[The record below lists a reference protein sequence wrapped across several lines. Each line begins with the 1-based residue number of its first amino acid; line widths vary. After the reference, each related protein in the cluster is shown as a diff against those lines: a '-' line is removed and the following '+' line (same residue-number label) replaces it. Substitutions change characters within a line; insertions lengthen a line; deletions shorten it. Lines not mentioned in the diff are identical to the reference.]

1 MMLYKAESAA
11 NYVPSAAGKGRKPS
25 ILSMCKIN
33 FCIGRDEETSGRKV
47 VFLQWASKTSM
58 VKELAL

>member
-1 MMLYKAESAA
+1 MSAA
-11 NYVPSAAGKGRKPS
+11 NYVPSAAGKGKKPS